1 MRDPARELQEVL
13 AHEIPITTAIGI
25 AVAHYDG
32 ETLTLT
38 APLRQNRN
46 HKSTAFAGSLNAL
59 VTLTGWGLI
68 WLILKERDIP
78 ATIVIQESTSRY
90 LSPVR
95 DDFTAHCRK
104 PSEARLAA
112 FETTLR
118 RRGKARLELHVQI
131 GDGATLAMDFTGRYV
146 VHARERPASVPEHK
160 ENAPTP

>member
-1 MRDPARELQEVL
+1 MRDPVRELQAVL
-13 AHEIPITTAIGI
+13 SHEIPITEAIGI
-25 AVAHYDG
+25 TVARYDG

-59 VTLTGWGLI
+59 VTLAGWGLI
-68 WLILKERDIP
+68 WLILKERDIA

-95 DDFTAHCRK
+95 ADFTARCRK
-104 PSEARLAA
+104 PPEARLAA
-112 FETTLR
+112 FETMLR

-131 GDGATLAMDFTGRYV
+131 GDGDTLAMDFTGRYV
-146 VHARERPASVPEHK
+146 VHVRKQSADLGEE
-160 ENAPTP
+160 E